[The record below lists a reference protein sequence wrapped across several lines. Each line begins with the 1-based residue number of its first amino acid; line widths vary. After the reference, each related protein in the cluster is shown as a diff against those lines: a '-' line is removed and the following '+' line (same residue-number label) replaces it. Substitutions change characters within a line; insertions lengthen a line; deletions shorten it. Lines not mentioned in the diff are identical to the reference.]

1 MLAAFFRRRHDGVHV
16 LCNAARDGIVP
27 PDCGPR
33 PRHMTV
39 FNFILDNPEHWLQR
53 AEETRS
59 IAEELS
65 DPESR
70 RMILRIAENYERF
83 ATHAS
88 RRKKGRM
95 AQS

>member
-1 MLAAFFRRRHDGVHV
+1 V
-16 LCNAARDGIVP
+16 
-27 PDCGPR
+27 
-33 PRHMTV
+33 
-39 FNFILDNPEHWLQR
+39 QR
-53 AEETRS
+53 AEEACS

-65 DPESR
+65 DPELR
-70 RMILRIAENYERF
+70 RMILRIAEDYERF